1 MNITLA
7 GSDAGCKQW
16 PTSVLIL
23 GCGYLGT
30 ALAQRLMS
38 EGIRVGA
45 LTRNVQQGEYLK
57 TLGLDEVVV
66 EEIDSDAWHLQIK
79 GEYKAVVNCVSSAG
93 GGLAGYQKSYVA
105 GQHSFLKWAQHQD
118 LETVCYT
125 SSTSVYPQDGGVW
138 VDELALTE
146 PASETAAILLE
157 AERLILEAET
167 LSSDRYV
174 LRLAGIYGPQRHY
187 MIDQL
192 RLGTKVLPGDGKPN
206 LNSIHRDD
214 AVDAIVLLLRKRVG
228 TGVEIFNVCDG
239 EPIPKIELIQLLA
252 VRMQC
257 ECPIFDPKIK
267 NIRLQRRGGRMPDR
281 KISNKKL
288 RLLTSWKPANG
299 SILQGYSSL
308 LTIK

>member
-1 MNITLA
+1 MNITMA

-257 ECPIFDPKIK
+257 ECPIF
-267 NIRLQRRGGRMPDR
+267 
-281 KISNKKL
+281 
-288 RLLTSWKPANG
+288 
-299 SILQGYSSL
+299 
-308 LTIK
+308 